1 MAMDTEKVKAIQEI
15 LNLIINVGTEVATI
29 MVKNNIT
36 VEDVQELKKM
46 IKEKPEDYFPNLK

>member
-1 MAMDTEKVKAIQEI
+1 MAIDTEKVKAIQDI
-15 LNLIINVGTEVATI
+15 LNLVINVGTEVATI

-36 VEDVQELKKM
+36 EEDVKELRKM

>member
-1 MAMDTEKVKAIQEI
+1 MAMDTEKVKAVQDI

-36 VEDVQELKKM
+36 IDDVAELKNM

>member
-1 MAMDTEKVKAIQEI
+1 MAMDTNKVKAIQDI
-15 LNLIINVGTEVATI
+15 LNLVINVGTEVATI

-36 VEDVQELKKM
+36 IEDVEELKKM